1 MSEEDEMTLRELD
14 EGDDFE
20 YIDIDTLPTTPKYEA
35 AKVQESFNSDGTL
48 RKIFR
53 APKTTY
59 VHNIIHLDGK
69 KFDFSGRQYLFPI
82 YNRPDSQVL
91 LKTARQVEKCS
102 HQDSLVA
109 TFKGERRIAELRP
122 GDEIWA
128 LDEQHQIVMDEVIAS
143 ESNGI
148 KDCVRIVVPP
158 FRKVTV
164 TLNHPLLTQDGWKP
178 AGELKLNDRVG
189 CISYIPGRNV
199 IWERIKSIEKLRDQ
213 PTWGIQ
219 TKTQTYL
226 SDGIWNH
233 NTTYLANNLTIKSVL
248 HPYNKS
254 LYVSP
259 SHAQTRQFSSEKLKP
274 AIERSPLI
282 RRYLQNAKVSQQV
295 FEKGFMN
302 GSFIFLRSAFRS
314 ADRSRGI
321 SAKDLCLDEIQDLLS
336 SDIPVIMECTSHFE
350 NSTVL
355 MAGTPKT
362 FDNPIEDYWQES
374 TQNEWLVKCHKCNHW
389 NYLDESNIAPTDK
402 YIDVKNPILPG
413 PVCSKCDAHL
423 HVTQGQWVQY
433 DRTKTIT
440 GYRIPQLMVPW
451 IINTIDQWRK
461 LLWKRDNYPFGQL
474 ANEVI
479 GLSYDNAS
487 KPIKREELMA
497 ICGEFNLIDD
507 KKLTPDDILAIRR
520 VILVAGIDWGEGI
533 DGSERSPS
541 GKIRS
546 ASYTVLTI
554 GYYDTPKRFRYV
566 FIKKYMGKE
575 VEPDYVVND
584 IIKICEL
591 LNVQV
596 IGSDW
601 GHGWG
606 VNNSLVRKFGPK
618 RVYIYQYVH
627 RMKETIKWDQIGLKF
642 LLQRN
647 FWMSE
652 HFYDMK
658 NGHIHFP
665 IWKEFEPYSRDV
677 LAIYKEYNEYMREMK
692 FDHKP
697 SDPDDFFHSSLLC
710 KMTADIYFGKRRVY
724 TDPKR

>member
-1 MSEEDEMTLRELD
+1 MTTEDED
-14 EGDDFE
+14 YE
-20 YIDIDTLPTTPKYEA
+20 YVDTNSMPVIPKYQVA
-35 AKVQESFNSDGTL
+35 DIQESFNRDGTVK
-48 RKIFR
+48 KIFK

-59 VHNIIHLDGK
+59 VHHVIHLDGK
-69 KFDFSGRQYLFPI
+69 KFDFTGRRYLYPI
-82 YNRPDSQVL
+82 YNRGDSQIL

-102 HQDSLVA
+102 HEDSLV
-109 TFKGERRIAELRP
+109 TTRMGEVPIKELRP

-128 LDEQHQIVMDEVIAS
+128 LDSEGQIVTDEVVAS
-143 ESNGI
+143 ESNGV
-148 KDCVRIVVPP
+148 KDCVKIVVDLY
-158 FRKVTV
+158 REVTV
-164 TLNHPLLTQDGWKP
+164 TFNHPLLTPDGWVQ
-178 AGELKLNDRVG
+178 ASELTLNQLIG
-189 CISYIPGRNV
+189 CISFQPNQSI
-199 IWERIKSIEKLRDQ
+199 IWQRIKKIEAIRSQ

-219 TKTQTYL
+219 TSTQTYL
-226 SDGIWNH
+226 SGGIWNH
-233 NTTYLANNLTIKSVL
+233 NTTYLANNLTINSVL

-282 RRYLQNAKVSQQV
+282 RRYLQNAKVSSQV
-295 FEKGFMN
+295 FEKGFAN

-321 SAKDLCLDEIQDLLS
+321 SARDLCLDEIQDLLS

-374 TQNEWLVKCHKCNHW
+374 SQNEWLVKCDKCNYW
-389 NYLDESNIAPTDK
+389 NFLDEENVAPTEKYLDI
-402 YIDVKNPILPG
+402 KNPILPG
-413 PVCSKCDAHL
+413 PICKKCDAHL
-423 HVTQGQWVQY
+423 HVDKGMWVQY
-433 DRTKTIT
+433 DKSKIIQ

-451 IINTIDQWRK
+451 IISTATQWRK

-487 KPIKREELMA
+487 KPIKREELVS
-497 ICGEFNLIDD
+497 ICGDYNLIDID
-507 KKLTPDDILAIRR
+507 KLTPGDLQQIRR
-520 VILVAGIDWGEGI
+520 TVLVAGVDWGEGN

-566 FIKKYMGKE
+566 FIKKYQGKE
-575 VEPDYVVND
+575 VEPDFVVND
-584 IIKICEL
+584 IIRICEL
-591 LNVQV
+591 MNVAT
-596 IGSDW
+596 IGVDW

-606 VNNSLVRKFGPK
+606 VNNTLVRKFGAK
-618 RVYIYQYVH
+618 RVYIFQYVPK
-627 RMKETIKWDQIGLKF
+627 MAQTLKWDQVSLRFI
-642 LLQRN
+642 LQRN

-665 IWKEFEPYSRDV
+665 MWKEFEPYSRDV
-677 LAIYKEYNEYMREMK
+677 LAIYKEYNEYMREIK
-692 FDHKP
+692 YDHKP

-710 KMTADIYFGKRRVY
+710 KLSADIYFGKRRAY
-724 TDPKR
+724 TDPNQ